1 MNEHFSEAL
10 ELARKL
16 DGDDPLGHFRN
27 KFWIPKNEDGSD
39 QLYFCGNSLGL
50 QAKAV
55 EAAVLEELEN
65 WKTLGVE
72 GHFKGKRPWLSY
84 NNLLREPMAGL
95 IGARPQDVVFM
106 NTLTVNLHLMMV
118 SFYRPTGK
126 RNRIVI
132 EQQCFPSDRYAVE
145 SQIRL
150 HGLDPGECLVE
161 IKADE
166 NTGLINEKTLATYL
180 EDHGDTVAL
189 VLWPGV
195 QYASG
200 QFFDLKTI
208 CTASHK
214 AGACCGFDLAHAVGN
229 VPVNLRETGVDFASW
244 CTYKYLNAGT
254 GAIAA
259 CYVNERHHDKQE
271 ITRLNGWWGNES
283 KTRFQMNDEFEPST
297 GASAWQMSNPPI
309 LAMAPIRVS
318 MDMFQQA
325 GMKALRS
332 KS

>member
-150 HGLDPGECLVE
+150 HGLDPRGM
-161 IKADE
+161 
-166 NTGLINEKTLATYL
+166 
-180 EDHGDTVAL
+180 
-189 VLWPGV
+189 PG
-195 QYASG
+195 
-200 QFFDLKTI
+200 
-208 CTASHK
+208 
-214 AGACCGFDLAHAVGN
+214 GN
-229 VPVNLRETGVDFASW
+229 QGR
-244 CTYKYLNAGT
+244 
-254 GAIAA
+254 
-259 CYVNERHHDKQE
+259 
-271 ITRLNGWWGNES
+271 
-283 KTRFQMNDEFEPST
+283 
-297 GASAWQMSNPPI
+297 
-309 LAMAPIRVS
+309 
-318 MDMFQQA
+318 
-325 GMKALRS
+325 
-332 KS
+332 